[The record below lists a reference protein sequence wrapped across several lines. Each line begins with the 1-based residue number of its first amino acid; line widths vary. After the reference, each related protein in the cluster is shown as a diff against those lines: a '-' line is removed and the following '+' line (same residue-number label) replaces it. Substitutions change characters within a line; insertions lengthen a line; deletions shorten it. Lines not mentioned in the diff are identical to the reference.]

1 MTINWQLLMPELI
14 IILTFI
20 LVAIFD
26 LFNSIQKTVAAWLTI
41 VGCAI
46 ALYVSIDMLQVGMEG
61 TEFSNMI
68 QVDKYSL
75 FFNVIFLVSTI
86 LVVLISMNYLG
97 RQDRRQG
104 EYYLLIL
111 LATLGMMLMASGN
124 ELIVVF
130 LGLELMSLSLYVLAG
145 YFQRSMASSEAGM
158 KYLLLGAFASGFFLY
173 GIALIYGGAGTTSI
187 PKIASAITVN
197 ARSPLLLSGMFL
209 LVVGFGFKVALVPFH
224 QWAPDVYEGAPTSIA
239 AFISAGPKAAG
250 FAAFLR
256 IFLEALQ
263 NIQSEWIVVV
273 TILAALT
280 MTVGNL
286 VAIAQRNIKRMLAYS
301 SIAHAGYVLVG
312 LAAANKDG
320 ISSAMFYLLVY
331 CIMNIGAFGAVI
343 LARTEDG
350 ESLMISDYAGLGF
363 KKPLLALFMTLMLL
377 SLAGFPPTAGFVG
390 KFYIFRS
397 AVESGQ
403 IWLVIIGAI
412 NTAISA
418 FYYLRVVVAMY
429 MREPEAELDFLAYPR
444 LLIVALTLAAIGVVL
459 IGILPSYFLR
469 AQPKSA
475 RSYRDLTMAKL
486 IRGSDWNSMDLAS
499 IGITLV
505 LAIGIGSGLGW
516 WIGGKLG
523 NQTIGLIIGFIIG
536 TAAGFIEMFRAVSRW
551 NKRMEHEETVKDS
564 EEDS

>member
-46 ALYVSIDMLQVGMEG
+46 ALYVSIDMLQVGVEG

-75 FFNVIFLVSTI
+75 FFDVIFLVSTI

-97 RQDRRQG
+97 RTDRRQG

-173 GIALIYGGAGTTSI
+173 GIALIYGGAGTTNI

-197 ARSPLLLSGMFL
+197 AKSPLLLSGMFL

-350 ESLMISDYAGLGF
+350 ESLVISDYAGLGF

-459 IGILPSYFLR
+459 IGILPSYFLSP
-469 AQPKSA
+469 AQISTF
-475 RSYRDLTMAKL
+475 L
-486 IRGSDWNSMDLAS
+486 
-499 IGITLV
+499 
-505 LAIGIGSGLGW
+505 
-516 WIGGKLG
+516 
-523 NQTIGLIIGFIIG
+523 
-536 TAAGFIEMFRAVSRW
+536 
-551 NKRMEHEETVKDS
+551 
-564 EEDS
+564 

>member
-26 LFNSIQKTVAAWLTI
+26 LFNSLQKTFTAWITI
-41 VGCAI
+41 IGSAI
-46 ALYVSIDMLQVGMEG
+46 ALYVSIDMLSLGTEG

-104 EYYLLIL
+104 EYYLLML

-187 PKIASAITVN
+187 PQIASALTVDSK
-197 ARSPLLLSGMFL
+197 SPLLLAGMFL
-209 LVVGFGFKVALVPFH
+209 LIVGFGFKVALVPFH

-256 IFLEALQ
+256 IFMEALQ
-263 NIQSEWIVVV
+263 NLQSEWIITI

-280 MTVGNL
+280 MTIGNL

-331 CIMNIGAFGAVI
+331 CIMNIGAFGVVI

-403 IWLVIIGAI
+403 VWLVIIGAI

-459 IGILPSYFLR
+459 IGILPSYFLSP
-469 AQPKSA
+469 AQISTF
-475 RSYRDLTMAKL
+475 L
-486 IRGSDWNSMDLAS
+486 
-499 IGITLV
+499 
-505 LAIGIGSGLGW
+505 
-516 WIGGKLG
+516 
-523 NQTIGLIIGFIIG
+523 
-536 TAAGFIEMFRAVSRW
+536 
-551 NKRMEHEETVKDS
+551 
-564 EEDS
+564 

>member
-20 LVAIFD
+20 LVVIFD
-26 LFNSIQKTVAAWLTI
+26 LFNSLQKTFTAWITI
-41 VGCAI
+41 VGSAI
-46 ALYVSIDMLQVGMEG
+46 ALYVSIDMLQIGTEG

-97 RQDRRQG
+97 RQDKRQG

-173 GIALIYGGAGTTSI
+173 GIALVYGGAGTTSI
-187 PKIASAITVN
+187 PQIASTLAVD
-197 ARSPLLLSGMFL
+197 AKSPLLLAGMFL
-209 LVVGFGFKVALVPFH
+209 LIVGFGFKVALVPFH

-256 IFLEALQ
+256 IFMEAFQ
-263 NIQSEWIVVV
+263 NLQSEWIVAVI
-273 TILAALT
+273 ILAALT

-301 SIAHAGYVLVG
+301 SIAHAGYILVG

-331 CIMNIGAFGAVI
+331 CVMNIGAFGVVI

-363 KKPLLALFMTLMLL
+363 KKPLLALFMTVMLL

-397 AVESGQ
+397 AVEAGQ

-418 FYYLRVVVAMY
+418 FYYLRVVVTMY

-459 IGILPSYFLR
+459 IGILPSYFLSP
-469 AQPKSA
+469 AQISTF
-475 RSYRDLTMAKL
+475 L
-486 IRGSDWNSMDLAS
+486 
-499 IGITLV
+499 
-505 LAIGIGSGLGW
+505 
-516 WIGGKLG
+516 
-523 NQTIGLIIGFIIG
+523 
-536 TAAGFIEMFRAVSRW
+536 
-551 NKRMEHEETVKDS
+551 
-564 EEDS
+564 

>member
-20 LVAIFD
+20 IVAIFD
-26 LFNSIQKTVAAWLTI
+26 LFDSLQKTFTALITI

-46 ALYVSIDMLQVGMEG
+46 ALYVSVDMLHIGTEG

-75 FFNVIFLVSTI
+75 FFNIIFLASTI

-145 YFQRSMASSEAGM
+145 YFQGSMASSEAGM

-187 PKIASAITVN
+187 PQIASALTVDTK
-197 ARSPLLLSGMFL
+197 SPLLLAGMFL

-256 IFLEALQ
+256 IFMEALQ
-263 NIQSEWIVVV
+263 NLQSEWIVAI

-301 SIAHAGYVLVG
+301 SIAHAGYILVG

-331 CIMNIGAFGAVI
+331 CVMNIGAFGVVI

-363 KKPLLALFMTLMLL
+363 KKPLLALFMTIMLL

-412 NTAISA
+412 NTAIAA

-459 IGILPSYFLR
+459 IGILPSYFLSP
-469 AQPKSA
+469 AQISTF
-475 RSYRDLTMAKL
+475 L
-486 IRGSDWNSMDLAS
+486 
-499 IGITLV
+499 
-505 LAIGIGSGLGW
+505 
-516 WIGGKLG
+516 
-523 NQTIGLIIGFIIG
+523 
-536 TAAGFIEMFRAVSRW
+536 
-551 NKRMEHEETVKDS
+551 
-564 EEDS
+564 